1 MVLDGVTAPA
11 DLGTGCVHGVA
22 WFVDQLGAALLRY
35 GGSGSLSEALQAAI
49 CAVCEAHPKCDVAH
63 PGMPSATMVMCRWGA
78 DSVDWLVLSDRTL
91 VVELADGDIAVVRGD
106 SLNKV
111 AVAERAA
118 TSRRPLG
125 SAAHADAVQAMIV
138 EQRAWRNCEG
148 GIG

>member
-63 PGMPSATMVMCRWGA
+63 PGMPSATMVMRRWGA
-78 DSVDWLVLSDRTL
+78 DSVDWLVLRDRTL